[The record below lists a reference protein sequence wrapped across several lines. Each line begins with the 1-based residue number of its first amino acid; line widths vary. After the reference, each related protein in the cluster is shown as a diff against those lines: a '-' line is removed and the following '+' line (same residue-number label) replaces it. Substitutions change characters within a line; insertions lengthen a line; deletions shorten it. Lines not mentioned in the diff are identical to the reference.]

1 MYIILFPSPCGSLTV
16 LPRDAMLKRGL
27 RRHAVSVCLSV
38 CVSTFVDCVKTS
50 NHIIRRFSLSGSH
63 PILVFSY
70 QTGWRYPG
78 RNPLKGASNAGG
90 VGRNRD
96 FEPAFNACC

>member
-1 MYIILFPSPCGSLTV
+1 MYIILFPSPCGSLTF

-27 RRHAVSVCLSV
+27 RRHAVSACLSV

-63 PILVFSY
+63 PILVFP
-70 QTGWRYPG
+70 TKRDGDIPAG
-78 RNPLKGASNAGG
+78 TPLRERRMQ
-90 VGRNRD
+90 VG
-96 FEPAFNACC
+96 